1 MVTSR
6 QCKKALKF
14 TFLKSILMHYFHRV
28 PKNGYNMSSYQD
40 SDLQVRRTTLGSIA
54 DIAKHTP
61 ELSEAVIEAGIVSM
75 VAPWVSE
82 PDKKIK
88 QEVALYSP

>member
-1 MVTSR
+1 
-6 QCKKALKF
+6 
-14 TFLKSILMHYFHRV
+14 MHYFYRF
-28 PKNGYNMSSYQD
+28 PKNGYKMSSYQD

-61 ELSEAVIEAGIVSM
+61 ELSEAVIDAGIISM

-88 QEVALYSP
+88 QEVALYYPWHFDFKS